1 MAWVTLYYGSTY
13 TNALLIAG
21 RLCVSNLLDNHDDSA
36 SVLNAN
42 KSSWEH
48 GWYVF
53 ENGQVVGPLN
63 VQDAL
68 GKTSANDGNSARMVS
83 RKGFTQWYP
92 VQDFAEIY
100 AMIGNHADQLNSI
113 NEQVSNNA
121 NKIGPQG
128 KTISVE
134 ARGVGNDN
142 NAGAFSKVENT
153 LNHVFA
159 EAETR
164 VQAAQTEIS
173 GVTNS
178 GHASQGTLSNL
189 TNTASE
195 HVGSQ
200 RTPTIPRNDVNDSSR
215 NVSDIALGNDPRT
228 RKELKRQVQAA
239 QAAARSQKLMD
250 PALFAQHYFSVR
262 GRLRLGRVFSP
273 VLGALIYTP
282 LTLGGYWWD
291 WFARSSEEV
300 SWHVNGS
307 SKVNFVLPVWCCL
320 IPGLHLVLAYML
332 ANMVS
337 KMEMENGYRG
347 VNPLLA
353 TMLALCPPFYI
364 LMIQSALNRHW
375 RLHVYHSAT
384 PR

>member
-1 MAWVTLYYGSTY
+1 M
-13 TNALLIAG
+13 
-21 RLCVSNLLDNHDDSA
+21 SNFLDNHDDNA

-68 GKTSANDGNSARMVS
+68 GKTSANDGSSARMVS

-100 AMIGNHADQLNSI
+100 AMIGSYSEQLNS
-113 NEQVSNNA
+113 A
-121 NKIGPQG
+121 NDQASRTKNRFEPHS
-128 KTISVE
+128 KTISVAVDAVSNE
-134 ARGVGNDN
+134 NSNQSPSDLEL
-142 NAGAFSKVENT
+142 FLENT
-153 LNHVFA
+153 VA

-173 GVTNS
+173 GANNMDSNS
-178 GHASQGTLSNL
+178 IGNPDDVSTALAEHAGLQHSL
-189 TNTASE
+189 
-195 HVGSQ
+195 
-200 RTPTIPRNDVNDSSR
+200 TIPRADVN
-215 NVSDIALGNDPRT
+215 VSEAAGDINEPALGDDPRT
-228 RKELKRQVQAA
+228 RKELRRQIQAA
-239 QAAARSQKLMD
+239 QSASRSQKLMD
-250 PALFAQHYFSVR
+250 PALFAQHYFTVR

-273 VLGALIYTP
+273 VMGALVYTP

-307 SKVNFVLPVWCCL
+307 SKVNFVLPIWCCM
-320 IPGLHLVLAYML
+320 IPGVHLVLAYLL

-347 VNPLLA
+347 VKPVLA
-353 TMLALCPPFYI
+353 TMLAIFPPFYM

>member
-1 MAWVTLYYGSTY
+1 M
-13 TNALLIAG
+13 
-21 RLCVSNLLDNHDDSA
+21 SNLLDNHVDSA
-36 SVLNAN
+36 SDSNVS

-68 GKTSANDGNSARMVS
+68 GKSSTGDSNSARMVS

-100 AMIGNHADQLNSI
+100 AMIGSHSEQLNSV
-113 NEQVSNNA
+113 NEQAVKAKNNFV
-121 NKIGPQG
+121 PQG
-128 KTISVE
+128 KTIAV
-134 ARGVGNDN
+134 AADLKLNQDN
-142 NAGAFSKVENT
+142 LEGISHLAAAQENT
-153 LNHVFA
+153 VA
-159 EAETR
+159 EAEIT
-164 VQAAQTEIS
+164 VKAAQTEIS
-173 GVTNS
+173 GTVNSDVT
-178 GHASQGTLSNL
+178 SQGTLSDL
-189 TNTASE
+189 ATDPT
-195 HVGSQ
+195 Q
-200 RTPTIPRNDVNDSSR
+200 RLAYRSPTIPRVDTVEAPLNDN
-215 NVSDIALGNDPRT
+215 NVVGTNDPRT
-228 RKELKRQVQAA
+228 RKELRRQIQAA

-250 PALFAQHYFSVR
+250 PALFAQHYFAVR

-273 VLGALIYTP
+273 VAGALIYTP

-307 SKVNFVLPVWCCL
+307 SKLNFVLPIWCCM
-320 IPGLHLVLAYML
+320 IPGVHLVLAYL
-332 ANMVS
+332 FADMVS

-347 VNPLLA
+347 VKPVLA
-353 TMLALCPPFYI
+353 TMLALFPPFYI
-364 LMIQSALNRHW
+364 LMMQSALNRHW

>member
-1 MAWVTLYYGSTY
+1 
-13 TNALLIAG
+13 
-21 RLCVSNLLDNHDDSA
+21 VSNLLDNHVDSA
-36 SVLNAN
+36 SVLNAS

-63 VQDAL
+63 VEDAL
-68 GKTSANDGNSARMVS
+68 GKTSASDSNSARMVS

-100 AMIGNHADQLNSI
+100 AMIGSHSEQLNGV
-113 NEQVSNNA
+113 NEQAAKAKNNVA
-121 NKIGPQG
+121 LQSKMIAVAADATLNKNNNQ
-128 KTISVE
+128 TISHLGAAQE
-134 ARGVGNDN
+134 
-142 NAGAFSKVENT
+142 NAVT
-153 LNHVFA
+153 
-159 EAETR
+159 EAETK
-164 VQAAQTEIS
+164 VKAAQTEIS
-173 GVTNS
+173 GTVNSDVT
-178 GHASQGTLSNL
+178 SQGTLSDL
-189 TNTASE
+189 ATDPTQ
-195 HVGSQ
+195 Q
-200 RTPTIPRNDVNDSSR
+200 RLVSHRSPTIPRVDAFEAPLNVNNAS
-215 NVSDIALGNDPRT
+215 AANDPRT

-250 PALFAQHYFSVR
+250 PALFAQHYFAIR

-273 VLGALIYTP
+273 VAGALVYTP

-320 IPGLHLVLAYML
+320 IPGVHLVLAYLL
-332 ANMVS
+332 ADMVS
-337 KMEMENGYRG
+337 KMELENGYHG
-347 VNPLLA
+347 VKPILA
-353 TMLALCPPFYI
+353 TILALFPPFYI
-364 LMIQSALNRHW
+364 LMMQSALNRHW
-375 RLHVYHSAT
+375 RLHVYHSAA

>member
-1 MAWVTLYYGSTY
+1 
-13 TNALLIAG
+13 
-21 RLCVSNLLDNHDDSA
+21 VSNLLDNHDDSA
-36 SVLNAN
+36 SVSNTN

-68 GKTSANDGNSARMVS
+68 GKTSANEGDSVRMVS

-100 AMIGNHADQLNSI
+100 AMIGSYSEQLNSV
-113 NEQVSNNA
+113 NEQVSKA
-121 NKIGPQG
+121 TTKFGPKSKI
-128 KTISVE
+128 ISVE
-134 ARGVGNDN
+134 ANVAGNSA
-142 NAGAFSKVENT
+142 NAQSSANAEQAREN
-153 LNHVFA
+153 VVA

-164 VQAAQTEIS
+164 VRAAQTEIL
-173 GVTNS
+173 GVNRS
-178 GHASQGTLSNL
+178 EN
-189 TNTASE
+189 ASE
-195 HVGSQ
+195 GNLNDLSTTPADNVGSQ
-200 RTPTIPRNDVNDSSR
+200 RSPTIGRGDLREASGN
-215 NVSDIALGNDPRT
+215 NVGDLALANDPRT
-228 RKELKRQVQAA
+228 RKELRRQVQAA

-250 PALFAQHYFSVR
+250 PALFAQHYFAVR

-273 VLGALIYTP
+273 VVGALIYTP

-307 SKVNFVLPVWCCL
+307 SKVNFVLPIWCCL
-320 IPGLHLVLAYML
+320 IPGVHLILAYFL
-332 ANMVS
+332 ARMVS

-347 VNPLLA
+347 VSPALA
-353 TMLALCPPFYI
+353 TMLAIFPPFYI

>member
-1 MAWVTLYYGSTY
+1 M
-13 TNALLIAG
+13 
-21 RLCVSNLLDNHDDSA
+21 SNLLDNHVDSA
-36 SVLNAN
+36 SDSNVS

-68 GKTSANDGNSARMVS
+68 GKTSTGDSNSARMVS

-100 AMIGNHADQLNSI
+100 AMIGSHSEQLNTV
-113 NEQVSNNA
+113 NEQAEKAKNNFTP
-121 NKIGPQG
+121 KS
-128 KTISVE
+128 KTIAV
-134 ARGVGNDN
+134 AVD
-142 NAGAFSKVENT
+142 VT
-153 LNHVFA
+153 LNKDNLQSISHPETLQENAVA
-159 EAETR
+159 EAETK
-164 VQAAQTEIS
+164 VKAAQNEIS
-173 GVTNS
+173 STVNTNASSHEALS
-178 GHASQGTLSNL
+178 GLATEPTQGLAYRS
-189 TNTASE
+189 
-195 HVGSQ
+195 
-200 RTPTIPRNDVNDSSR
+200 PTIPRMDSVEAPLNVN
-215 NVSDIALGNDPRT
+215 NVAGANDPRT
-228 RKELKRQVQAA
+228 RKELRRQVKAA

-250 PALFAQHYFSVR
+250 PALFAQHYFAIR

-273 VLGALIYTP
+273 VTGALVYTP

-320 IPGLHLVLAYML
+320 IPGVHLVLAYLL
-332 ANMVS
+332 ADMVS

-347 VNPLLA
+347 VRPVLA
-353 TMLALCPPFYI
+353 TMLALFPPFYI
-364 LMIQSALNRHW
+364 LMMQSALNRHW

>member
-1 MAWVTLYYGSTY
+1 M
-13 TNALLIAG
+13 
-21 RLCVSNLLDNHDDSA
+21 SNLLDNHVDSA
-36 SVLNAN
+36 EVLNVS

-68 GKTSANDGNSARMVS
+68 GKTSASDSNNTRMVS
-83 RKGFTQWYP
+83 RRGFTQWYP

-100 AMIGNHADQLNSI
+100 AMIGSHSEQLNSV
-113 NEQVSNNA
+113 NEQAAKAKNNFA
-121 NKIGPQG
+121 PQS
-128 KTISVE
+128 KTITV
-134 ARGVGNDN
+134 AADL
-142 NAGAFSKVENT
+142 T
-153 LNHVFA
+153 LNKDNLQSISQPETLQENAVA
-159 EAETR
+159 EAETK
-164 VQAAQTEIS
+164 VKAAQNEIS
-173 GVTNS
+173 SAVNTNAGS
-178 GHASQGTLSNL
+178 DDALSDL
-189 TNTASE
+189 ATEPTQSLVS
-195 HVGSQ
+195 HRS
-200 RTPTIPRNDVNDSSR
+200 PTIPRVESDEAPLNVN
-215 NVSDIALGNDPRT
+215 NVSGANDPRT
-228 RKELKRQVQAA
+228 RKELKRQVKAA

-250 PALFAQHYFSVR
+250 PALFAQHYFAVR

-273 VLGALIYTP
+273 VAGALVYTP

-307 SKVNFVLPVWCCL
+307 SKVNFVLPIWCCM
-320 IPGLHLVLAYML
+320 IPGVHLVLAYLL

-347 VNPLLA
+347 VKPVLA
-353 TMLALCPPFYI
+353 TMLAIFPPFYI
-364 LMIQSALNRHW
+364 LMMQSALNRHW

>member
-1 MAWVTLYYGSTY
+1 M
-13 TNALLIAG
+13 
-21 RLCVSNLLDNHDDSA
+21 SNILDNHVDST
-36 SVLNAN
+36 SVLNVS

-68 GKTSANDGNSARMVS
+68 GKTSTSDINNPRMVS

-100 AMIGNHADQLNSI
+100 AMIGSHSEQLNSI
-113 NEQVSNNA
+113 NEQAAKAKNNFA
-121 NKIGPQG
+121 PQS
-128 KTISVE
+128 KTIAV
-134 ARGVGNDN
+134 AADL
-142 NAGAFSKVENT
+142 T
-153 LNHVFA
+153 LNKDNLQSISHLEAAQENAVT
-159 EAETR
+159 EAETK
-164 VQAAQTEIS
+164 VKAAQTEIS
-173 GVTNS
+173 SAVNTN
-178 GHASQGTLSNL
+178 ASSHDALSDLATEPTQSLVSNR
-189 TNTASE
+189 S
-195 HVGSQ
+195 
-200 RTPTIPRNDVNDSSR
+200 PTIPRVDSDEAPLNAN
-215 NVSDIALGNDPRT
+215 NVAGANDPRT
-228 RKELKRQVQAA
+228 RKELRRQVKAA

-250 PALFAQHYFSVR
+250 PALFAQHYFAVR

-273 VLGALIYTP
+273 VTGALVYTP

-307 SKVNFVLPVWCCL
+307 SKVNFVLPIWCCM
-320 IPGLHLVLAYML
+320 IPGVHLVLAYLL

-347 VNPLLA
+347 VKPVLA
-353 TMLALCPPFYI
+353 TMLALFPPFYI
-364 LMIQSALNRHW
+364 LMMQSALNRHW

>member
-1 MAWVTLYYGSTY
+1 MA
-13 TNALLIAG
+13 
-21 RLCVSNLLDNHDDSA
+21 NLLDNHVDSA
-36 SVLNAN
+36 SVSNGT

-68 GKTSANDGNSARMVS
+68 GKTSTSDSNSARMVS

-92 VQDFAEIY
+92 VRDFAEIY
-100 AMIGNHADQLNSI
+100 AMIGSHSEQLNSV
-113 NEQVSNNA
+113 NEQAEKAKNNFA
-121 NKIGPQG
+121 PQS
-128 KTISVE
+128 KTIAVSADVTF
-134 ARGVGNDN
+134 NKDN
-142 NAGAFSKVENT
+142 IQDISHTETAQENAV
-153 LNHVFA
+153 A
-159 EAETR
+159 EAETK
-164 VQAAQTEIS
+164 VQAAQSEIS
-173 GVTNS
+173 SAVNTNDS
-178 GHASQGTLSNL
+178 SHDALNDLDTEP
-189 TNTASE
+189 T
-195 HVGSQ
+195 Q
-200 RTPTIPRNDVNDSSR
+200 RLVSHRSPTIPRVDAVEAPLHVNSGAS
-215 NVSDIALGNDPRT
+215 ANDPRT
-228 RKELKRQVQAA
+228 RKELRKQVKAA

-250 PALFAQHYFSVR
+250 PSLFAQQYFAIR

-273 VLGALIYTP
+273 VTGALIYTP

-307 SKVNFVLPVWCCL
+307 SKVNFVLPIWCCM
-320 IPGLHLVLAYML
+320 IPGVHLVLAYLL

-347 VNPLLA
+347 VKPVLA
-353 TMLALCPPFYI
+353 TMLALFPPFYI
-364 LMIQSALNRHW
+364 LMMQSALNRHW

>member
-1 MAWVTLYYGSTY
+1 M
-13 TNALLIAG
+13 
-21 RLCVSNLLDNHDDSA
+21 SNLLDNHVDSA
-36 SVLNAN
+36 SVLNVS

-68 GKTSANDGNSARMVS
+68 GKTSTSDSNSVRMVS

-100 AMIGNHADQLNSI
+100 AMIGSHSEQLNSV
-113 NEQVSNNA
+113 NEQAAKAKNNFA
-121 NKIGPQG
+121 PQS
-128 KTISVE
+128 KTIAV
-134 ARGVGNDN
+134 AADL
-142 NAGAFSKVENT
+142 T
-153 LNHVFA
+153 LNKDNLQSISNLGAVQENAVA
-159 EAETR
+159 EAETK
-164 VQAAQTEIS
+164 VKAAQTEIS
-173 GVTNS
+173 SVINTNDTSQDALS
-178 GHASQGTLSNL
+178 GLATEQTQRVASNRS
-189 TNTASE
+189 
-195 HVGSQ
+195 
-200 RTPTIPRNDVNDSSR
+200 PTIPRVDSVEAPLNIN
-215 NVSDIALGNDPRT
+215 NVAGANDPRT
-228 RKELKRQVQAA
+228 RKELRRQAKAA

-250 PALFAQHYFSVR
+250 PALFAQHYFAIR

-273 VLGALIYTP
+273 VVGALIYTP

-320 IPGLHLVLAYML
+320 IPGVHLVLAYLL
-332 ANMVS
+332 ADMVS
-337 KMEMENGYRG
+337 KMELENGYRG
-347 VNPLLA
+347 VKPAFA
-353 TMLALCPPFYI
+353 TIMALFPPFYI
-364 LMIQSALNRHW
+364 LMMQSALNRHW